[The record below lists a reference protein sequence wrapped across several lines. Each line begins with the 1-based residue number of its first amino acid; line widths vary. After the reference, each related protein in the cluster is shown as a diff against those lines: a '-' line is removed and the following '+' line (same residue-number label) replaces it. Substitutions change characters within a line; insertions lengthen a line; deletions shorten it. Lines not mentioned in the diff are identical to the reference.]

1 MKIKKSFMAFVGM
14 IGLMASLVSCSDW
27 GQMDP
32 AAGTDVY
39 PTREKLST
47 YNFND
52 GATMEELGYVKSYS
66 ATTVE
71 LVYDGFLYN
80 QVLHLGGG
88 DLAVLSPFTAVKLQ
102 KGAGFTFWLRTPEG
116 ASDDVVL
123 SVGGAELKLK
133 GGPAGSTDVMTD
145 GEWHFVGFQVYAN
158 NYQLYID
165 GEAVGTTAAENAAIV
180 EAIDKSETVT
190 LRSSDEVWIDDLTFI
205 RNQMNNKDYARPEIK
220 KGNVPVPTPVYLID
234 FDGDLGDA
242 QIMGGGSIRT
252 EDTPFFG
259 KVFQNVG
266 GALRTNYLKLPAD
279 VLSHSGDSQEM
290 TIAFWVNAANAGGL
304 DAYTYAP
311 FFTAYASAPNPTN
324 GAPMMAL
331 QSRGNVQVNNNGWCD
346 FTSANHVEGKD
357 NIFHQSAW
365 EATSPDYNFVDN
377 WMSDNKWHLYT
388 VTFKA
393 TEVTQYWDGVITN
406 QWILDPGAEGQNTT
420 GLFTNGADLNYIC
433 LGGNQAW
440 DWGDNDGGFAF
451 DDFAVWDK
459 ALVQAQIE
467 QIMTNKAGGGGGGGE
482 AGDKVYVPVGTP
494 ACDAG
499 FWTVF
504 SEPVL
509 QLQDGQT
516 AHFGFIN
523 HTAGAN
529 NWENWVLICTN
540 NGGVSTG
547 GDSEYFVLRADAWA
561 WGQGFESPGN
571 MTSDYNWDTFKS
583 DMNGA
588 LVDLT
593 ATRKGA
599 TITVTAVTTTASGTK
614 YNMQFVYEGASAET
628 CGLYFTLEKAYLEFD
643 PEACYIGKKYE
654 AGTFVGKVDNTSG
667 FWQEFTDVFGFK
679 EGPKNA
685 NPFVFHF
692 INHNKGAGSNWE
704 NWVFICTNNGG
715 ASTGGDSENFVLRAD
730 AWGWGS
736 KWDIEDNH
744 TMVQSFVWDTF
755 PADMNGAE
763 CWVGVSHEGST
774 VKVASPMKK
783 ANGEFFPDYVV
794 EVGSIEGQ
802 IGCYFTLEGCH
813 LEMLDAA
820 YYPYFDKIGK
830 KAN

>member
-1 MKIKKSFMAFVGM
+1 MKIKRSFIAFVGM
-14 IGLMASLVSCSDW
+14 IGLLASLASCSDW

-47 YNFND
+47 LNFNES
-52 GATMEELGYVKSYS
+52 TSLEELGYVQSYS
-66 ATTVE
+66 ATAAEV
-71 LVYDGFLYN
+71 VYDDFLYS

-88 DLAVLSPFTAVKLQ
+88 TMTLLSPFTDVKLQ
-102 KGAGFTFWLRTPEG
+102 KGAGFTFWLQTPEG
-116 ASDDVVL
+116 VADATVL

-133 GGPAGSTDVMTD
+133 GSPAGSTDVTTD
-145 GEWHFVGFQVYAN
+145 GEWHFVAFQVWAN
-158 NYQLYID
+158 NFQLYVD
-165 GEAVGTTAAENAAIV
+165 GEAVGTTAAENAAII
-180 EAIDKSETVT
+180 EAIDKSETIT
-190 LRSSDEVWIDDLTFI
+190 LSATDDIFVDDITFI
-205 RNQMNNKDYARPEIK
+205 RNQMNEKDYARPEIK
-220 KGNVPVPTPVYLID
+220 KGNVPVPAPVYVATFETDLSDAEIVGAGSLTK
-234 FDGDLGDA
+234 DGD
-242 QIMGGGSIRT
+242 
-252 EDTPFFG
+252 PFFG
-259 KVFQNVG
+259 TVFQNVG
-266 GALRTNYLKLPAD
+266 GALRSNYLKLPAD
-279 VLSHSGDSQEM
+279 ALSHSAESQEM
-290 TIAFWVNAANAGGL
+290 TIGFWVNAANAGGL
-304 DAYTYAP
+304 NDYTYAP
-311 FFTAYASAPNPTN
+311 FFTAYAAAPNPTN

-346 FTSANHVEGKD
+346 FTSAQNVEGKN
-357 NIFHQSAW
+357 NIYHSNAW
-365 EATSPDYNFVDN
+365 EASSPDFNFVDN
-377 WMSDNKWHLYT
+377 WLSDNKWHYYC

-393 TEVTQYWDGVITN
+393 NEVTQYMDGEITN
-406 QWILDPGAEGQNTT
+406 QWILDSSADGQNIT
-420 GLFTNGADLNYIC
+420 GLFNNGADLSYIC
-433 LGGNQAW
+433 VGGNQAW

-451 DDFAVWDK
+451 DDIAIWDK
-459 ALVQAQIE
+459 ALAQAQVQ
-467 QIMTNKAGGGGGGGE
+467 QILVNKAGGGGGE
-482 AGDKVYVPVGTP
+482 DAGSKEYVVVGST

-504 SEPVL
+504 SEPVM
-509 QLQDGQT
+509 QLKDGET

-523 HTAGAN
+523 HTAGGN

-540 NGGVSTG
+540 NGGPSTG

-571 MTSDYNWDTFKS
+571 MTSDYNWDTFKA

-588 LVDLT
+588 YVDLS
-593 ATRKGA
+593 ATRKGG
-599 TITVTAVTTTASGTK
+599 TITVTAVTTTASGTTF
-614 YNMQFVYEGASAET
+614 NMQFVYEGATAET
-628 CGLYFTLEKAYLEFD
+628 CGLYFTLEKAYLELD
-643 PEACYIGKKYE
+643 PEECFVGKQYE
-654 AGTFVGKVDNTSG
+654 PGTFVGKVDNTSG

-736 KWDIEDNH
+736 KWDIEGNH
-744 TMVQSFVWDTF
+744 TLNQSFVWDTY

-774 VKVASPMKK
+774 VRVSAPQKK
-783 ANGEFFPDYVV
+783 ANGEFFPEYSA